1 MNANRHSPID
11 FESRVFLLAW
21 CILAGLALAPLPA
34 LHALP
39 AESLYFV
46 FGWPAPDSN
55 LLTKTEILYFTLVG
69 TPLAPIFLAWALPG
83 AGRPGLPM
91 RSIVTLC
98 FLVAYNPIRYYF
110 ETHFYG
116 DVVARMVVTFD
127 EDSVANWIVRHLD
140 TLLLIGLAA
149 TALLRRQTLRPLWK
163 VLFHWILFVCAL
175 WAAGPPLFDMV
186 FYGFTSFGV
195 SGI

>member
-1 MNANRHSPID
+1 MDANPHSPID

-21 CILAGLALAPLPA
+21 CIVAGLALAPLPA
-34 LHALP
+34 LHAMPYGFLYYLI
-39 AESLYFV
+39 ESPPP
-46 FGWPAPDSN
+46 GWTRITRYEA
-55 LLTKTEILYFTLVG
+55 YWFTIMGL
-69 TPLAPIFLAWALPG
+69 PLAPIFLAWSLPG
-83 AGRPGLPM
+83 AGRPGLPK
-91 RSIVTLC
+91 RSIIVLC
-98 FLVAYNPIRYYF
+98 ILVAYNPMRHYF

-116 DVVARMVVTFD
+116 FDIARMVVFD
-127 EDSVANWIVRHLD
+127 EAWTAGWIIRHLD
-140 TLLLIGLAA
+140 LPLLIGLAA

>member
-1 MNANRHSPID
+1 
-11 FESRVFLLAW
+11 LL
-21 CILAGLALAPLPA
+21 GLPL
-34 LHALP
+34 
-39 AESLYFV
+39 
-46 FGWPAPDSN
+46 
-55 LLTKTEILYFTLVG
+55 T
-69 TPLAPIFLAWALPG
+69 PIFLAWFLPG

-110 ETHFYG
+110 ETHFFG

-149 TALLRRQTLRPLWK
+149 TALLGRRTLRPIGK
-163 VLFHWILFVCAL
+163 VVFHWGLFVCAL
-175 WAAGPPLFDMV
+175 WTAGAPLFDSV
-186 FYGFTSFGV
+186 FYEILILRAFGV
-195 SGI
+195 